1 MITMNLIIEEMNSK
15 TNGQQ
20 RPYTINPRIV
30 TCGFIKNEDKSAKME
45 KHNSCILMCPCLT
58 IASIREFLN
67 IVEEVNN
74 LCHDNGSLIMLLNR
88 NSTEIIFEQI
98 AIIIY
103 INLEKCE
110 TGTCLLGF
118 WIFSLVKKTIF
129 KYDQS
134 GKLYLIRLL

>member
-58 IASIREFLN
+58 IVSIREFLN

-88 NSTEIIFEQI
+88 NPTEIIFETNCND
-98 AIIIY
+98 Y
-103 INLEKCE
+103 
-110 TGTCLLGF
+110 
-118 WIFSLVKKTIF
+118 
-129 KYDQS
+129 
-134 GKLYLIRLL
+134 LYQLRKV